1 MSHKV
6 AHVGS
11 LTKNGDE
18 IITGASNHF
27 VDGGGG
33 GGGGGGG
40 AITAVSNFG
49 GTIVVFR
56 EADNYTLDDDVDG
69 VEIPPHLQGPENET
83 GEESTANNGAVGQEV
98 NCAGL
103 NGQVTY
109 ATNLSPNFTLA
120 QVTTQTHFGRSNG
133 NGTIRPQGG
142 LSKSQIICNLKGV
155 CVNLLEPLATQY
167 GRSKLLLTS
176 GFRHGSGR
184 SKHELGQA
192 VDVQIPS
199 FSEAQLWAAAQW
211 VQANLPYDAFLY
223 ECRGNRP
230 WLHLQYCRP
239 GQTPRKIVQTWPN
252 GTSSTK
258 RNGLHRI
265 RF

>member
-1 MSHKV
+1 MSFKV

-56 EADNYTLDDDVDG
+56 EADAYTLDDDVDG
-69 VEIPPHLQGPENET
+69 VIIPPHLRGPENET
-83 GEESTANNGAVGQEV
+83 GEESTASNSALGQAV

-103 NGQVTY
+103 SGQISY
-109 ATNLSPNFTLA
+109 ATKLSPNFTLA
-120 QVTTQTHFGRSNG
+120 DVTVQTHFGRQG
-133 NGTIRPQGG
+133 NGTIRPQNG
-142 LSKSQIICNLKGV
+142 LSASTIVCNLKGV
-155 CVNLLEPLATQY
+155 CVNLLEPFAAQF
-167 GRSKLLLTS
+167 GRNKMLLTS
-176 GFRHGSGR
+176 GFRHGSGT
-184 SKHELGQA
+184 SKHTQGLA

-199 FSEAQLWAAAQW
+199 FNEAQLWAAAQW
-211 VQANLPYDAFLY
+211 VQANLPYDALLY

-230 WLHLQYCRP
+230 WLHLQYCKP
-239 GQTPRKIVQTWPN
+239 GQTPRKIVETWPN
-252 GTSSTK
+252 GTSQTK
-258 RNGLHRI
+258 RSGLHRI